1 MKDVTKNEIKVLLT
15 ILKNPETSYNASNI
29 AKEIGISSMGAL
41 KILKRLERE
50 NLLHSRQLGKSIFYN
65 FNFKNEY
72 LIEYLTFLLNKE
84 IEQTSSYTKRW
95 AIELKKIKNSELI
108 ILFGSVLEK
117 EEKATDVDVLF
128 IINPKKIQL
137 LKIEIEKIN
146 MLNDKRIH
154 PIYQSERDFK
164 DNIRNQDK
172 IVLNALKGIIP
183 VGQRK
188 FVDFLKGVHK

>member
-50 NLLHSRQLGKSIFYN
+50 NLLYSKQLGRSIFYD

-84 IEQTSSYTKRW
+84 IEQACPYTKRW
-95 AIELKKIKNSELI
+95 VRELKKIKNSELI
-108 ILFGSVLEK
+108 ILFGSVLE
-117 EEKATDVDVLF
+117 EEKNATDVDVLF

-137 LKIEIEKIN
+137 LKTEIEKIN
-146 MLNDKRIH
+146 MVNDKRIH

-172 IVLNALKGIIP
+172 IVLNALKGITL

-188 FVDFLKGVHK
+188 FVDFL